1 MSFLDATGLGT
12 FWNKLKST
20 FQGPVSEV
28 YKDALTPVNIMSD
41 SYFTGAYSGAVIERS
56 NILSGTWTSP
66 THNTE
71 KIIKSAW
78 RRGKVSLDNTGDTAD
93 DIGFVF
99 GVSISP
105 ASGSAVTMSFTKTHS
120 YTNYSIRMYSYIRY
134 DDSEYV
140 TFAAKVTVN
149 NANIVPDIISQGTSQ
164 ELFKNTELIKSEN
177 GEYTY
182 KLVIVYSKS
191 ITYPTIAFD
200 VKNVNINTNVV
211 LKIDR
216 MGVFKGGFKDPSIS
230 TLDQNSP
237 FVLYNYL
244 NNMAYSHSN
253 LNLRPGFAIARN
265 ASAIDTTAYSKVVIP
280 LATIQ
285 FQNNNGGYSDFIY
298 AFSSPGYQGG
308 RNTSK
313 IINKCY
319 RIKLGWISTA
329 SNLTFRKKEITEE
342 YSDVASGLSCTADIR
357 VNGSYLELVLSG
369 TLSSDTSMGY
379 NSYGVI
385 LASTTAMIKF
395 LNWSSA
401 YGEN

>member
-1 MSFLDATGLGT
+1 
-12 FWNKLKST
+12 
-20 FQGPVSEV
+20 
-28 YKDALTPVNIMSD
+28 
-41 SYFTGAYSGAVIERS
+41 
-56 NILSGTWTSP
+56 
-66 THNTE
+66 
-71 KIIKSAW
+71 
-78 RRGKVSLDNTGDTAD
+78 
-93 DIGFVF
+93 
-99 GVSISP
+99 
-105 ASGSAVTMSFTKTHS
+105 
-120 YTNYSIRMYSYIRY
+120 MYSYIGY

-140 TFAAKVTVN
+140 TFAARVTVN
-149 NANIVPDIISQGTSQ
+149 NANIVPDITSQGTSQ

-182 KLVIVYSKS
+182 KLVIVYSKH

-237 FVLYNYL
+237 LVLYNYL
-244 NNMAYSHSN
+244 TSMAYSNSN
-253 LNLRPGFAIARN
+253 LNLRPGFAVARN
-265 ASAIDTTAYSKVVIP
+265 TSGINTTVYSKVVMP
-280 LATIQ
+280 LAVIQ
-285 FQNNNGGYSDFIY
+285 FQNNIGGYSDFIY
-298 AFSSPGYQGG
+298 AFSSPGFQGT
-308 RNTSK
+308 NTSK
-313 IINKCY
+313 IMTKCY

-369 TLSSDTSMGY
+369 TLAEATSTAY

-385 LASTTAMIKF
+385 LVNTTPYIRFLSWAAS
-395 LNWSSA
+395 